1 MPPFCLAKVEGGM
14 NVNITRKNT
23 SHVITLSTT
32 DTAEVNKIHFDTGD
46 GFLEMVGCI
55 FGSTHFTR
63 DEALCLATLLLIYAQ
78 KDCLPTDEAG
88 HAAT

>member
-32 DTAEVNKIHFDTGD
+32 DTAEVNKILFDTGD
-46 GFLEMVGCI
+46 GFL
-55 FGSTHFTR
+55 R
-63 DEALCLATLLLIYAQ
+63 A
-78 KDCLPTDEAG
+78 KRLPINRRGWTCRYL
-88 HAAT
+88 T